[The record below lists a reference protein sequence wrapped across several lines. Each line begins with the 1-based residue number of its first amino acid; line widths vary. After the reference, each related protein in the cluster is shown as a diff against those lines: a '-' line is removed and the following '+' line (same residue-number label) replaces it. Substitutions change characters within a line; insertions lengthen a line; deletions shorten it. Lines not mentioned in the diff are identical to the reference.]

1 MNQQIR
7 FCTSTDSV
15 KLAYALSGEGP
26 PLAMCAPWL
35 THLEHQWKSLAWR
48 P

>member
-7 FCTSTDSV
+7 FCTSIDGV

-26 PLAMCAPWL
+26 RLAMCAVADP
-35 THLEHQWKSLAWR
+35 
-48 P
+48 